1 MTLIH
6 LTEEWIHRKILNEV
20 IVMKATWLYDEHP
33 ILIDKKLASVI
44 GLNESIVL
52 QQLNYWLHGK
62 SAKQI
67 DGRLWIYNTYDNW
80 QKDNFPFW
88 SKSTVRRALDSCIKK
103 GLIITGNFN
112 KAGFDNTKWY
122 SIDAGKLDQVM
133 NSASVQNEQMHCS
146 KWADA
151 SVQNEQTNTIYYTD
165 TTSSKDDDDDQP
177 VEDAF
182 NLAQMAGIN
191 VNSGLNLP
199 VFTDYINRLGNDLVC
214 YAIKRTNE
222 LASHPNWSY
231 LKIVLKSLEDNHVKT
246 VEQAEELSKKYGQRR
261 RASSS
266 RKKPSGNPQYHF
278 TTHDLPEGMTQAEAI
293 AKELAEVEAKE
304 GAN

>member
-1 MTLIH
+1 
-6 LTEEWIHRKILNEV
+6 
-20 IVMKATWLYDEHP
+20 MKAAWLYDEHP

-67 DGRLWIYNTYDNW
+67 NDRLWIYNTYDNW

-122 SIDAGKLDQVM
+122 SIDIGKLDQVM
-133 NSASVQNEQMHCS
+133 SSASVQNEQTVCS
-146 KWADA
+146 KRTDGSA
-151 SVQNEQTNTIYYTD
+151 QNEQANTRYYTD
-165 TTSSKDDDDDQP
+165 ITPDKNDDDHP
-177 VEDAF
+177 TEDAF
-182 NLAQMAGIN
+182 NLAQLAGIN

-199 VFTDYINRLGNDLVC
+199 VFTDYINRLGNELVC
-214 YAIKRTNE
+214 YAIKRTNDV
-222 LASHPNWSY
+222 AQHPSWSY
-231 LKIVLKSLEDNHVKT
+231 LKTVLKSLENNHVKT
-246 VEQAEELSKKYGQRR
+246 VEQAEKLSKKYGQSRR
-261 RASSS
+261 GKSSP
-266 RKKPSGNPQYHF
+266 KKVGKKQQYHF
-278 TTHDLPEGMTQAEAI
+278 ETRKAPDGMSQTEAI
-293 AKELAEVEAKE
+293 DKELAEAEAEDRAKEAKRDD
-304 GAN
+304 G

>member
-1 MTLIH
+1 
-6 LTEEWIHRKILNEV
+6 
-20 IVMKATWLYDEHP
+20 MKATWLYDEHP
-33 ILIDKKLASVI
+33 ILIDKKLASIV

-80 QKDNFPFW
+80 KKDNFPFW

-103 GLIITGNFN
+103 GLIITANFN

-122 SIDAGKLDQVM
+122 SIDVEKLDQVM
-133 NSASVQNEQMHCS
+133 SSASVQNEQTVCS
-146 KWADA
+146 KWTNG
-151 SVQNEQTNTIYYTD
+151 STQNEQANTRYYTD
-165 TTSSKDDDDDQP
+165 ITSDKNDDDQP
-177 VEDAF
+177 TEDAF
-182 NLAQMAGIN
+182 NLAQLAGIN

-231 LKIVLKSLEDNHVKT
+231 LKTVLKSLEDNHVKT
-246 VEQAEELSKKYGQRR
+246 VEQAENLSKKYGQSRR
-261 RASSS
+261 GKSSPKKRARNNSTIL
-266 RKKPSGNPQYHF
+266 K
-278 TTHDLPEGMTQAEAI
+278 L
-293 AKELAEVEAKE
+293 AKLQME
-304 GAN
+304 

>member
-1 MTLIH
+1 
-6 LTEEWIHRKILNEV
+6 
-20 IVMKATWLYDEHP
+20 MKAAWLYDEHP

-67 DGRLWIYNTYDNW
+67 NDRLWIYNTYDNW

-122 SIDAGKLDQVM
+122 SIDIGKLDQVM
-133 NSASVQNEQMHCS
+133 SSASVQNEQTVCS
-146 KWADA
+146 KRTDGSA
-151 SVQNEQTNTIYYTD
+151 QNEQANTRYYTD
-165 TTSSKDDDDDQP
+165 ITPDKNDDDHP
-177 VEDAF
+177 TEDAF
-182 NLAQMAGIN
+182 NLAQLAGIN

-199 VFTDYINRLGNDLVC
+199 VFTDYINRLGNELVC

-231 LKIVLKSLEDNHVKT
+231 LKTVLKSLEDNHVKT
-246 VEQAEELSKKYGQRR
+246 VEQAEKLSKKYGRSRR
-261 RASSS
+261 GKSSP
-266 RKKPSGNPQYHF
+266 KKAGKKQQYHF
-278 TTHDLPEGMTQAEAI
+278 ETRKAPDGMSQTEAI
-293 AKELAEVEAKE
+293 AKELAEAEAEDRAKEAKRDN
-304 GAN
+304 G

>member
-1 MTLIH
+1 
-6 LTEEWIHRKILNEV
+6 
-20 IVMKATWLYDEHP
+20 MKAAWLYDEHP

-67 DGRLWIYNTYDNW
+67 NDRLWIYNTYDNW

-122 SIDAGKLDQVM
+122 SIDIGKLDQVM
-133 NSASVQNEQMHCS
+133 SSASVQNEQTVCS
-146 KWADA
+146 KRTDGSA
-151 SVQNEQTNTIYYTD
+151 QNEQANTRYYTD
-165 TTSSKDDDDDQP
+165 ITPDKNDDDHP
-177 VEDAF
+177 TEDAF
-182 NLAQMAGIN
+182 NLAQLAGIN

-199 VFTDYINRLGNDLVC
+199 VFTDYINRLGNELVC
-214 YAIKRTNE
+214 YAIKRTNDV
-222 LASHPNWSY
+222 AQHPSWSY
-231 LKIVLKSLEDNHVKT
+231 LKTVLKSLEDNHVKT
-246 VEQAEELSKKYGQRR
+246 VEQAEELSKKYGQ
-261 RASSS
+261 S
-266 RKKPSGNPQYHF
+266 RKGKSSPQKSGKKPQYHF
-278 TTHDLPEGMTQAEAI
+278 ETREAPEGMSQTEAI
-293 AKELAEVEAKE
+293 AKELAEAEAEDKAKE
-304 GAN
+304 ERDDS